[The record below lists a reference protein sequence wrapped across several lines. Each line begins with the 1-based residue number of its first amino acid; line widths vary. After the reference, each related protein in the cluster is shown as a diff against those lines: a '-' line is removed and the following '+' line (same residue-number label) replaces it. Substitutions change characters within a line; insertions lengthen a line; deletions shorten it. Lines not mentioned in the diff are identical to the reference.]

1 MGHYTAWRLVP
12 AYEFSDILKEDKS
25 MKNSVKRVLS
35 MFLCLTMVLGLF
47 CFAPEA
53 AALDSS
59 GYECTGSVEQLL
71 RGSADAVAGQ
81 NYRIVNNDDIIA
93 LADYVAAGRNTKGVT
108 FYLKGDVNMRR
119 NTWNGIGTSQH
130 AFEGTLDGCGYAV
143 LGLITYLFKNAGSN
157 AVIMNLGV
165 NGVSNG
171 ADAAGIAS
179 VLSGKI
185 VNCWSA
191 VRVNGTGNNGGL
203 AAIVNGGRIINSAN
217 YGKVSGT
224 GNIGAVA
231 GKVTNAEISCVYH
244 TYYSADSDI
253 GSKDSASRIDT
264 MRFASSPTMCPTET
278 EKTVGGVTSDDL
290 LALLNAWV
298 SADSGTRWRK
308 WTFNTDADSIDRVG
322 GRYPMLAYPATPPKH
337 PFIQTACLW
346 KRFMSR
352 KPTLSP
358 AYATA

>member
-1 MGHYTAWRLVP
+1 
-12 AYEFSDILKEDKS
+12 

-47 CFAPEA
+47 CFTPEA
-53 AALDSS
+53 SALDSS

-71 RGSADAVAGQ
+71 KGSTDAVAGQ

-108 FYLKGDVNMRR
+108 FYLKRDVDMRR

-179 VLSGKI
+179 TLSGKI

-203 AAIVNGGRIINSAN
+203 AAIVTGGKIINSAN

-224 GNIGAVA
+224 GNVGAIA
-231 GKVTNAEISCVYH
+231 GKVTNAEISC
-244 TYYSADSDI
+244 A
-253 GSKDSASRIDT
+253 
-264 MRFASSPTMCPTET
+264 
-278 EKTVGGVTSDDL
+278 
-290 LALLNAWV
+290 
-298 SADSGTRWRK
+298 
-308 WTFNTDADSIDRVG
+308 
-322 GRYPMLAYPATPPKH
+322 
-337 PFIQTACLW
+337 
-346 KRFMSR
+346 
-352 KPTLSP
+352 
-358 AYATA
+358 

>member
-1 MGHYTAWRLVP
+1 
-12 AYEFSDILKEDKS
+12 

-47 CFAPEA
+47 CFTPEA

-71 RGSADAVAGQ
+71 KGSTDAVAGQ

-119 NTWNGIGTSQH
+119 NTWNGIGTSQY

-179 VLSGKI
+179 TLSGKI
-185 VNCWSA
+185 V
-191 VRVNGTGNNGGL
+191 V
-203 AAIVNGGRIINSAN
+203 
-217 YGKVSGT
+217 
-224 GNIGAVA
+224 
-231 GKVTNAEISCVYH
+231 
-244 TYYSADSDI
+244 
-253 GSKDSASRIDT
+253 
-264 MRFASSPTMCPTET
+264 
-278 EKTVGGVTSDDL
+278 
-290 LALLNAWV
+290 
-298 SADSGTRWRK
+298 
-308 WTFNTDADSIDRVG
+308 
-322 GRYPMLAYPATPPKH
+322 
-337 PFIQTACLW
+337 
-346 KRFMSR
+346 
-352 KPTLSP
+352 
-358 AYATA
+358 